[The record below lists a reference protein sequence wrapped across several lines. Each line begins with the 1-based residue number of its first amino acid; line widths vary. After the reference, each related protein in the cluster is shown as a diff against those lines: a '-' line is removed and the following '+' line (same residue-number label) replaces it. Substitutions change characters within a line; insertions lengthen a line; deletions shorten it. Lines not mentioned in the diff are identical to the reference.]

1 MLKGQGHQ
9 RLSFIYCMCRSFLK
23 FRNYCDID
31 KNDIK
36 SLLKLPLSL
45 QRYILLIADKEGSS

>member
-9 RLSFIYCMCRSFLK
+9 RLSLIYCMCRSFLK

-36 SLLKLPLSL
+36 LLLKLPLSL